1 MVYLHGIKLANFY
14 HKNLQYLNSVQAVK
28 ILGEKHKGRPQIPI
42 NTSCN
47 QVAHDQEKEHHLTI
61 NMFLCIVFRDEQHE

>member
-1 MVYLHGIKLANFY
+1 MANLHRIKFANFY

-28 ILGEKHKGRPQIPI
+28 ILGQKHEGRPQIPI
-42 NTSCN
+42 NTSRN

-61 NMFLCIVFRDEQHE
+61 NMFLCIVFSDK